1 MWQWPQPRCYWS
13 VGVRI
18 SAADGGGW
26 RHLRC
31 GSVSEATFDFD
42 VIVIGAGY
50 GGFDAA
56 KHGADHG
63 LRVAIVEAR
72 DMGGTCVNRG
82 CVPSKALLAAS
93 GRVRELADAEHLAGF
108 GIHAAPVRFERQKI
122 ADHANQLVATIRT
135 NLTKTLERAGVQIMR
150 GKGRL
155 EGPQRVA
162 VRESGSGIERIYS
175 ARHVILATGS
185 DPFVPPGIVTDGRT
199 VFTSD
204 EAINLEWLPRWIAIV
219 GSGYIGLEFADVY
232 TALGCEVTMIEALDR
247 VMPTFDPDIAKIA
260 ARHLIDGREIDARA
274 GVLAKSI
281 TPGCPVRIELV
292 EMASRE
298 PVETLEVDAVL
309 VATGRVP
316 TSKELN
322 LAAVGVSTQRGFIA
336 VDDAM
341 RVLEN
346 NEPGAA
352 VVPNLWAVGDV
363 TGKMMLAHTAAAQ
376 GTVAIDN
383 ILGHARQID
392 YRSIPAATFTHPE
405 ISSVGLSEADAKAL
419 AAKDGFELG
428 SVRSY
433 FKANSK
439 ALAELESDGLMKL
452 LFNKA
457 SGEVLGAH
465 IYGLHAADLIQ
476 EIANAIARRQS
487 VVQLA
492 TEVHTHPTLSEVV
505 EVAYKQA
512 AMAVVA

>member
-1 MWQWPQPRCYWS
+1 
-13 VGVRI
+13 VT
-18 SAADGGGW
+18 AAPGSPAPTSGASGG
-26 RHLRC
+26 
-31 GSVSEATFDFD
+31 FDFD

-56 KHGADHG
+56 KHAAEHG
-63 LRVAIVEAR
+63 LKVAIVESR

-122 ADHANQLVATIRT
+122 ADHAAQLVATIRT
-135 NLTKTLERAGVQIMR
+135 NLTKTLERVGTTILR

-155 EGPQRVA
+155 AGPQQVV
-162 VRESGSGIERIYS
+162 VRESGSGVERTYS
-175 ARHVILATGS
+175 ARDVIIATGS
-185 DPFVPPGIVTDGRT
+185 DPFVPPGIETDGRT

-204 EAINLEWLPRWIAIV
+204 EAINLEWLPRWITII

-247 VMPTFDPDIAKIA
+247 VLPTFDPDIAKIA
-260 ARHLIDGREIDARA
+260 ARNLIDARDIDARA
-274 GVLAKSI
+274 GVLAQKI
-281 TPGCPVRIELV
+281 TPGCPVKIELV
-292 EMASRE
+292 DMKTRE

-316 TSKELN
+316 CSQDLN
-322 LAAVGVSTQRGFIA
+322 LAAVGVETNRGFIP
-336 VDDAM
+336 VDDQM
-341 RVLEN
+341 RVLVHGS
-346 NEPGAA
+346 P
-352 VVPNLWAVGDV
+352 VPHLWAVGDV

-376 GTVAIDN
+376 GAVAIDN
-383 ILGHARQID
+383 ILGHSRSID

-405 ISSVGLSEADAKAL
+405 ISSVGLSEADAKEL
-419 AAKDGFELG
+419 ATREGFELG

-452 LFNKA
+452 LFNKRT
-457 SGEVLGAH
+457 GEVLGAH

-476 EIANAIARRQS
+476 EVANAVARRQS
-487 VVQLA
+487 VKQLA
-492 TEVHTHPTLSEVV
+492 LEVHTHPTLSEVV
-505 EVAYKQA
+505 EVAPR
-512 AMAVVA
+512 

>member
-1 MWQWPQPRCYWS
+1 MS
-13 VGVRI
+13 DSTS
-18 SAADGGGW
+18 SAG
-26 RHLRC
+26 
-31 GSVSEATFDFD
+31 FDFD

-56 KHGADHG
+56 KHAADHG
-63 LRVAIVEAR
+63 LSVAIVESR

-93 GRVRELADAEHLAGF
+93 GRVRELADSEQLLRF

-122 ADHANQLVATIRT
+122 ADHANQLVATIRN
-135 NLTKTLERAGVQIMR
+135 NLTKSLERAGARILR
-150 GKGRL
+150 GEGRL
-155 EGPQRVA
+155 AGPQQVI
-162 VRESGSGIERIYS
+162 VRESGSGVERTLA
-175 ARHVILATGS
+175 ARDVILATGS
-185 DPFVPPGIVTDGRT
+185 EPFVPPGIATDGRT

-204 EAINLEWLPRWIAIV
+204 EAVSLEWLPRWLAII

-260 ARHLIDGREIDARA
+260 ARHLIDSRDIDARS
-274 GVLAKSI
+274 GVLAQSV
-281 TPGCPVRIELV
+281 TPGCPVKIELAD
-292 EMASRE
+292 MKTRE

-316 TSKELN
+316 SSRDLN
-322 LAAVGVSTQRGFIA
+322 LASVGVETNRGFIP
-336 VDDAM
+336 VDDQM
-341 RVLEN
+341 RVLAN
-346 NEPGAA
+346 GEP
-352 VVPNLWAVGDV
+352 VPHLWAVGDV

-376 GTVAIDN
+376 GTVAIEN
-383 ILGHARQID
+383 ILGHARTID

-405 ISSVGLSEADAKAL
+405 ISSVGLSEVEAKAL
-419 AAKDGFELG
+419 AASEGFELG

-457 SGEVLGAH
+457 TGEVLGAH
-465 IYGLHAADLIQ
+465 LYGLHAADLIQ
-476 EIANAIARRQS
+476 EIANAVARRQS
-487 VVQLA
+487 VKQLVN
-492 TEVHTHPTLSEVV
+492 EVHTHPTLSEVV

-512 AMAVVA
+512 AQAVA

>member
-1 MWQWPQPRCYWS
+1 MS
-13 VGVRI
+13 DSTS
-18 SAADGGGW
+18 SAG
-26 RHLRC
+26 
-31 GSVSEATFDFD
+31 FDFD

-56 KHGADHG
+56 KHAADHG
-63 LRVAIVEAR
+63 LSVAIVESR

-93 GRVRELADAEHLAGF
+93 GRVRELADSEQLLRF

-122 ADHANQLVATIRT
+122 ADHANQLVATIRN
-135 NLTKTLERAGVQIMR
+135 NLTKSLERAGARILR
-150 GKGRL
+150 GEGRL
-155 EGPQRVA
+155 AGPQQVI
-162 VRESGSGIERIYS
+162 VRESGSGVERTLA
-175 ARHVILATGS
+175 ARDVILATGS
-185 DPFVPPGIVTDGRT
+185 EPFVPPGIATDGRT

-204 EAINLEWLPRWIAIV
+204 EAVNLEWLPRWLAII

-260 ARHLIDGREIDARA
+260 ARHLIDSRDIDARS
-274 GVLAKSI
+274 GVLAQSV
-281 TPGCPVRIELV
+281 TPGCPVKIELAD
-292 EMASRE
+292 MKTRE

-316 TSKELN
+316 SSRELN
-322 LAAVGVSTQRGFIA
+322 LASVGVETNRGFIP
-336 VDDAM
+336 VDDQM
-341 RVLEN
+341 RVLAN
-346 NEPGAA
+346 GEP
-352 VVPNLWAVGDV
+352 VPHLWAVGDV

-376 GTVAIDN
+376 GTVAIEN
-383 ILGHARQID
+383 ILGHARTID

-405 ISSVGLSEADAKAL
+405 ISSVGLSEVEAKAL
-419 AAKDGFELG
+419 AASEGFELG

-457 SGEVLGAH
+457 TGEVLGAH
-465 IYGLHAADLIQ
+465 LYGLHAADLIQ
-476 EIANAIARRQS
+476 EIANAVARRQS
-487 VVQLA
+487 VKQLVN
-492 TEVHTHPTLSEVV
+492 EVHTHPTLSEVV

-512 AMAVVA
+512 AQAVA